1 MYNPDQKKPSTSKEP
16 MTWNIYYY
24 NMSQKK
30 LWISNIFLH
39 SCFAEEVKYTLNRFD
54 DKKQFAEKLRAS
66 LFYYF
71 KSRAEW
77 EVLIKSWLGD
87 DEIKIDV
94 YDQVVVNWDRFIDY
108 VWSFKF
114 QPSHEQKGGAK

>member
-1 MYNPDQKKPSTSKEP
+1 MMCNSVPKKSSISKEL
-16 MTWNIYYY
+16 MEWNIYYY
-24 NMSQKK
+24 NMSQKR

-39 SCFAEEVKYTLNRFD
+39 SCFAEEVRYTLNHSD
-54 DKKQFAEKLRAS
+54 NKKQFAEKIRAS

-94 YDQVVVNWDRFIDY
+94 YDQVIVNWDRFVDY
-108 VWSFKF
+108 VWSFKP
-114 QPSHEQKGGAK
+114 QPSHEQKG